1 MKYHF
6 TELKFHRHII
16 YLILLL
22 LVIFIFYI
30 LFVLL
35 VHHIIFIRKNS
46 YFFITKKSNE
56 FPVYLCIYSNTHSI
70 SLFISYIIIES
81 VYFFAVVLSAAV
93 VSGVFTSEGAF
104 DSAPVLSRAILSS
117 VTIATALSFVIFLS
131 LSTDTTK

>member
-1 MKYHF
+1 MFFNILAYFYYLSMIKFSF
-6 TELKFHRHII
+6 TQFALCN
-16 YLILLL
+16 
-22 LVIFIFYI
+22 FIFL
-30 LFVLL
+30 LF
-35 VHHIIFIRKNS
+35 HN
-46 YFFITKKSNE
+46 KKSNE